1 MLDAA
6 EHISIA
12 GKRVTDMVRIPRSPL
27 GEVLPRRAFAI
38 AQEALEDT
46 RVVIINGAR
55 QSGKSTLAAQL
66 GAAADADWRT
76 LDDPPTRQAAI
87 ADPRGFVESTGRMQI
102 IDEAQRAPELLLAIK
117 AVVDA
122 DPTPGQY
129 LLTGSARV
137 LAMRGVADALPG
149 RTETIE
155 LWPLSQ
161 GEIDGSADS
170 FIDIAFEQG
179 ESLRHD
185 SELTRADY
193 LERLVRGGFPG
204 AIGRREQRRER
215 FLDSYVADL
224 VNRDV
229 IQLSDIQRG
238 PEMRALVSLLAWRS
252 GQVLVPGALA
262 NELSLTRDTIVRYLS
277 LLEEVFLIK
286 RIPAWSRNLG
296 TRATAAP
303 KVAFVDSGLAANLL
317 DQNEASLRR
326 PDAPLGSLL
335 EGFVAMEL
343 ARQLTWSRTRAELS
357 HYRTRDGMEVD
368 IVLEDRR
375 RRVVAIEVKA
385 AATVR
390 AEDFRGI
397 RHLAAR
403 IGDDLVAGIVLYAG
417 DRTMSFGD
425 RLRAVPISALWGM
438 D

>member
-1 MLDAA
+1 
-6 EHISIA
+6 
-12 GKRVTDMVRIPRSPL
+12 MVRVPPSPL
-27 GEVLPRRAFAI
+27 GLVLPRRAFAI
-38 AQEALEDT
+38 AQEALADA
-46 RVVIINGAR
+46 RVVIVNGAR

-66 GAAADADWRT
+66 GAAVDADWRT

-87 ADPRGFVESTGRMQI
+87 SDPRGFVESTGQMQI

-129 LLTGSARV
+129 LLTRSARL

-161 GEIDGSADS
+161 GEIDGTADG
-170 FIDIAFEQG
+170 FIDAVFEHG
-179 ESLRHD
+179 TSLRHD

-193 LERLVRGGFPG
+193 LQRVVRGGFPG
-204 AIGRREQRRER
+204 AIGRPAQRRER

-224 VNRDV
+224 INRDV
-229 IQLSDIQRG
+229 IQLSEIQRG
-238 PEMRALVSLLAWRS
+238 PEMRALVSMLAWRS

-286 RIPAWSRNLG
+286 RIPAWSRNIG

-303 KVAFVDSGLAANLL
+303 KVAFVDSGVAANLL
-317 DQNEASLRR
+317 AQDEASLRR
-326 PDAPLGSLL
+326 PDAPVGGLL
-335 EGFVAMEL
+335 EGFVTMEL
-343 ARQLTWSRTRAELS
+343 ARQLTWSHTRAELS
-357 HYRTRDGMEVD
+357 HYRTRDGVEID

-385 AATVR
+385 GATVR
-390 AEDFRGI
+390 AEDFNGI
-397 RHLAAR
+397 RHLASR
-403 IGDDLVAGIVLYAG
+403 IGDDLIAGIVLYTG
-417 DRTMSFGD
+417 DRTLSFGD
-425 RLRAVPISALWGM
+425 RFRAVPIGALWEAS
-438 D
+438 